1 MQVSVENADGLER
14 RLKVQIPGEKV
25 EKAVEERIKRVGQ
38 HAKIPG
44 FRPGKVPLKVLYQRY
59 GDSARGE
66 VAGELVQ
73 AMYPEALKEAELK
86 PAGRPQVELGEYKP
100 GQALEFTATFDVY
113 PEIELKG
120 LDSLKVERAVAE
132 VTDADVDKT
141 IERLREQ
148 SQEFVEVE
156 REARDGDRAVID
168 YLGKIDDVE
177 FSGGAG
183 TDIKIDLGKEQFLPD
198 MERSIVGRKAGEQF
212 DVTVSFPDDYG
223 AKDLAGKTAQFDVT
237 VKSVS
242 ESKLPEIDDEFL
254 KKVGVEEGG
263 EPALRE
269 KIKESLETEA
279 KNASETR
286 VKTQVMDGVHAANPI
301 ELPKSMVAQEIERMR
316 AEAMQRMPEQF
327 REDAEKAKELLP
339 DEQLQETAER
349 RVALGLLLAEVI
361 AAREITIDS
370 ERVSAKLDEMAGGY
384 DPSQVEQVKQYYQ
397 SNPQMMQ
404 GIEAMVMEGQVIESL
419 LANAKVKDKK
429 VSLDELMSED
439 NQQA

>member
-14 RLKVQIPGEKV
+14 RLKVQIPAEKV
-25 EKAVEERIKRVGQ
+25 EKAVAERIKRVGQ
-38 HAKIPG
+38 HANIKG
-44 FRPGKVPLKVLYQRY
+44 FRRGKVPMKVLYQRY

-100 GQALEFTATFDVY
+100 GQDLEFTATFDVY
-113 PEIELKG
+113 PEIKLQG
-120 LDSLKVERAVAE
+120 LDSLKVVRPVAE

-148 SQEFVEVE
+148 NQEFVDVE
-156 REARDGDRAVID
+156 REAHDGDRAVID
-168 YLGKIDDVE
+168 YLGKVDGEE
-177 FSGGAG
+177 FSGGTG

-198 MERSIVGRKAGEQF
+198 MERSIVGRKPGEQF
-212 DVTVSFPDDYG
+212 NVAVNFPDDYG
-223 AKDLAGKTAQFDVT
+223 AKELAGKTAQFDVT

-242 ESKLPEIDDEFL
+242 EAQLPGIDEQFL
-254 KKVGVEEGG
+254 QKVGVEEGG
-263 EPALRE
+263 EPALRD
-269 KIKESLETEA
+269 KIKQSLETEA

-286 VKTQVMDGVHAANPI
+286 VKTQVMDGVRDANPI

-339 DEQLQETAER
+339 DEQLRVTAER

-361 AAREITIDS
+361 AEREITVDS
-370 ERVSAKLDEMAGGY
+370 ERVSAKLDELAGGY
-384 DPSQVEQVKQYYQ
+384 DQAEQVKQYYQ

-404 GIEAMVMEGQVIESL
+404 GVEAMVMEGQVIESL

-429 VSLDELMSED
+429 LSLDELMSED
-439 NQQA
+439 TQQAEA